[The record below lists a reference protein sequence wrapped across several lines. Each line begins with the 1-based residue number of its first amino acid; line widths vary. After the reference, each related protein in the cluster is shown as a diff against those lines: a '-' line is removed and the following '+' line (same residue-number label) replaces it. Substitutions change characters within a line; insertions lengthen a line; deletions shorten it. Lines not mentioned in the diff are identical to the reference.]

1 VPETGLMS
9 GDELSADDAWPTARH
24 HGLRAL
30 LAGAFVRFRYGDGF
44 SHARAFALQLALAAV
59 PLIIAGA
66 GLATAIGA
74 RSFAEVVARTIV
86 AISPGDSDAL
96 VADVVTTDDEGTE
109 RAEVIVVLG
118 LVTAFLAATSAFAQ
132 LERGAN
138 RIYGTDRDRPALRKY
153 GWAAALTATAG
164 VAMALGLLLIV
175 AGEPF
180 GDALETVYRWGD
192 AAETVF
198 DVLRWPVGLL
208 LLIIAVTTLFRF
220 SPRRRQPGLSW
231 LAVGAGVTVVAWL
244 AGSGL
249 LALYVAAAGNFG
261 DTYGP
266 LTAVMALLLWA
277 NVTGIALLAGM
288 ALAAQLEAVR
298 GGRPD
303 PLLPDSDDD
312 GIPDEL
318 DEHPGSPARRVRPR
332 HRVTA
337 WQASSSSPARAARP
351 GTGTGWCRSCSRAG
365 TARWPSASRPATTA
379 RASPSTP
386 TRRSRPRATRT
397 WSSASRWARTPPRSW
412 RRACGP
418 GWSCWSTR

>member
-1 VPETGLMS
+1 VSSVRPVPETGLMS
-9 GDELSADDAWPTARH
+9 YDELSADDAWPTARH

-44 SHARAFALQLALAAV
+44 SHARAFAFQLALATV

-74 RSFAEVVARTIV
+74 RSFAEVVARTVV

-96 VADVVTTDDEGTE
+96 VADVVNTDDEGTE

-118 LVTAFLAATSAFAQ
+118 LATAFLAATSAFAQ

-153 GWAAALTATAG
+153 GLAALLTATAG
-164 VAMALGLLLIV
+164 VAMAAGLLLIV

-180 GDALETVYRWGD
+180 GDAIEAVYRWGD
-192 AAETVF
+192 AAETVW

-208 LLIIAVTTLFRF
+208 LLMLAVTVLFSY

-231 LAVGAGVTVVAWL
+231 LSVGAAVTLLAWL
-244 AGSGL
+244 AGSAL
-249 LALYVAAAGNFG
+249 LAFYVAAAGNFG

-277 NVTGIALLAGM
+277 NVTGIALLAGL

-298 GGRPD
+298 SGRPD
-303 PLLPDSDDD
+303 PLLADSDDD

-318 DEHPGSPARRVRPR
+318 DEHPGSP
-332 HRVTA
+332 
-337 WQASSSSPARAARP
+337 
-351 GTGTGWCRSCSRAG
+351 SR
-365 TARWPSASRPATTA
+365 
-379 RASPSTP
+379 
-386 TRRSRPRATRT
+386 
-397 WSSASRWARTPPRSW
+397 
-412 RRACGP
+412 
-418 GWSCWSTR
+418 

>member
-1 VPETGLMS
+1 VRPVPETGLMS
-9 GDELSADDAWPTARH
+9 DDELSADDAWPTARR
-24 HGLRAL
+24 HGLRPL
-30 LAGAFVRFRYGDGF
+30 LAAAFVRFRYGDGF
-44 SHARAFALQLALAAV
+44 SHARAFALQLALATV
-59 PLIIAGA
+59 PLVIAGA

-74 RSFAEVVARTIV
+74 RSFAEVVARTVV

-96 VADVVTTDDEGTE
+96 VADVVNTDDEGTE

-118 LVTAFLAATSAFAQ
+118 LATAFLAATSAFAQ

-153 GWAAALTATAG
+153 GLAAALTATAG
-164 VAMALGLLLIV
+164 VAMAAGLLLIV

-180 GDALETVYRWGD
+180 GDAIEAVYRWGD
-192 AAETVF
+192 AAETVW

-208 LLIIAVTTLFRF
+208 LLMVAVTVLFSF

-231 LAVGAGVTVVAWL
+231 LAVGAGVTLLAWL

-249 LALYVAAAGNFG
+249 LGFYVAAAGNFG

-277 NVTGIALLAGM
+277 NVTGIALLAGL

-303 PLLPDSDDD
+303 PLLADSDDD

-318 DEHPGSPARRVRPR
+318 DEHPGSP
-332 HRVTA
+332 
-337 WQASSSSPARAARP
+337 
-351 GTGTGWCRSCSRAG
+351 SR
-365 TARWPSASRPATTA
+365 
-379 RASPSTP
+379 
-386 TRRSRPRATRT
+386 
-397 WSSASRWARTPPRSW
+397 
-412 RRACGP
+412 
-418 GWSCWSTR
+418 

>member
-1 VPETGLMS
+1 MSSVRPVPETGLMS
-9 GDELSADDAWPTARH
+9 DDELSADDAWPTARH

-44 SHARAFALQLALAAV
+44 SHARAFAFQLALATV

-74 RSFAEVVARTIV
+74 RSFAEVVARTVV

-96 VADVVTTDDEGTE
+96 VADVVNTDDEGTE

-118 LVTAFLAATSAFAQ
+118 LATAFLAATSAFAQ

-153 GWAAALTATAG
+153 GLAALLTATAG
-164 VAMALGLLLIV
+164 VAMAAGLLLIV

-180 GDALETVYRWGD
+180 GDAIEAVYRWGD
-192 AAETVF
+192 AAETVW
-198 DVLRWPVGLL
+198 DILRWPVGLL
-208 LLIIAVTTLFRF
+208 LLMLAVTVLFSY

-231 LAVGAGVTVVAWL
+231 LSVGAAVTLLAWL
-244 AGSGL
+244 AGSAL
-249 LALYVAAAGNFG
+249 LAFYVAAAGNFG

-318 DEHPGSPARRVRPR
+318 DEHPGSPAR
-332 HRVTA
+332 
-337 WQASSSSPARAARP
+337 
-351 GTGTGWCRSCSRAG
+351 
-365 TARWPSASRPATTA
+365 
-379 RASPSTP
+379 
-386 TRRSRPRATRT
+386 
-397 WSSASRWARTPPRSW
+397 
-412 RRACGP
+412 
-418 GWSCWSTR
+418 

>member
-1 VPETGLMS
+1 MRPVPETGLMT

-24 HGLRAL
+24 HGLRPL

-59 PLIIAGA
+59 PLVIAGA
-66 GLATAIGA
+66 GLATALGA
-74 RSFAEVVARTIV
+74 RSFAEVVAQTVV
-86 AISPGDSDAL
+86 ALSPGRSDPL
-96 VADVVTTDDEGTE
+96 VADVVTTDEESAE
-109 RAEVIVVLG
+109 RAEVVVALG
-118 LVTAFLAATSAFAQ
+118 LATAFVAGTSAFAQ

-138 RIYGTDRDRPALRKY
+138 RIYGTKRDRPALRKY
-153 GWAAALTATAG
+153 GWAALLTATAG
-164 VAMALGLLLIV
+164 VAMAVGLLLIV

-180 GDALETVYRWGD
+180 GDAIEAVYRWGD
-192 AAETVF
+192 VAETVF
-198 DVLRWPVGLL
+198 DILRWPVGLL
-208 LLIIAVTTLFRF
+208 LLMVAVTALFRYA
-220 SPRRRQPGLSW
+220 PRRKQPGLSW
-231 LAVGAGVTVVAWL
+231 LAVGAGVTVLAWL

-277 NVTGIALLAGM
+277 NITGIALLAGM

-318 DEHPGSPARRVRPR
+318 DEHPN
-332 HRVTA
+332 
-337 WQASSSSPARAARP
+337 
-351 GTGTGWCRSCSRAG
+351 
-365 TARWPSASRPATTA
+365 
-379 RASPSTP
+379 SPS
-386 TRRSRPRATRT
+386 R
-397 WSSASRWARTPPRSW
+397 
-412 RRACGP
+412 
-418 GWSCWSTR
+418 